1 MVNDLDIVLN
11 SELNNTKNRYN
22 KWMTDYKLF
31 KNSSKLVQISYSS
44 HRSRLDIYTILYEIS
59 TKDNVS

>member
-22 KWMTDYKLF
+22 KWMTEYKLF
-31 KNSSKLVQISYSS
+31 KNSSKLVPKFHTRPI
-44 HRSRLDIYTILYEIS
+44 EAA
-59 TKDNVS
+59 